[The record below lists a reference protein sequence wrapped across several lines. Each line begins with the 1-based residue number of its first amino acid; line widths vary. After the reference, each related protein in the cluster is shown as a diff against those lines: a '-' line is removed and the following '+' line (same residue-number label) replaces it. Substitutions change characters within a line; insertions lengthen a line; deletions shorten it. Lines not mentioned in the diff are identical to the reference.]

1 MSISSSIIN
10 GIFQHRIPESP
21 NPQNQD
27 EVIDKKGK
35 NWNPDQER
43 MNCIRFEEMIRYADI
58 RQEKRI

>member
-10 GIFQHRIPESP
+10 GIFQQRIPESP

-35 NWNPDQER
+35 TGIQTKSAK
-43 MNCIRFEEMIRYADI
+43 IAYAL
-58 RQEKRI
+58 RK